1 MKACLPDLSF
11 CNNPN
16 FKKKIR
22 GVPDPLRALAVRGPL
37 LLVGLAGKLLLK
49 SLAAS
54 AAALERLPPRQQQLA
69 QWPAPLIVPP

>member
-37 LLVGLAGKLLLK
+37 LLVGELFPDFPRAGH
-49 SLAAS
+49 
-54 AAALERLPPRQQQLA
+54 LA
-69 QWPAPLIVPP
+69 QRLVSIAKRARLVW